1 MDTDEKHQQNMDD
14 IMDSAEKL
22 LSSQTV
28 ALEILTN
35 LCSCSDEFDEMYEDL
50 SCSES
55 SLPEDG
61 IEDSETQIE
70 PELKKELIDAK
81 LFQRVIEKAKLPPEN
96 ILTLLK
102 QQRSGFYLFKF
113 FFSVTR
119 FKTDKFCLLMLMYS
133 LWLTG
138 SYLS

>member
-119 FKTDKFCLLMLMYS
+119 FKTDKFCLLVS
-133 LWLTG
+133 RANE
-138 SYLS
+138 